1 MGIRD
6 RILDAAVAV
15 LRERGLP
22 AATTKEIARVAGCSE
37 GSLYTYFAN
46 KEQLLGAVMAERLP
60 PFIPLLHT
68 LLERAGEDTLAEH
81 LEEVARLALPFYVQ
95 MMPLAATVLATPEL
109 AEGLRRQGLGPHRAN
124 EGLVSYLRLEQRL
137 GRIRA
142 GASVEA
148 AAALLLGA
156 CLQRAFNRQ
165 FSGQIPDASTDDH
178 FITDLVATFMQG
190 LQPPR

>member
-15 LRERGLP
+15 LRERGLA

-46 KEQLLGAVMAERLP
+46 KEQLLHAVMAERLP
-60 PFIPLLHT
+60 PFIPLLYT
-68 LLERAGEDTLAEH
+68 LLERAGEDTLEDH

-95 MMPLAATVLATPEL
+95 MMPLAATVLATPDL
-109 AEGLRRQGLGPHRAN
+109 ADGLRHQNLGPHRAN
-124 EGLVSYLRLEQRL
+124 ESLVRYLRLEQRL

-142 GASVEA
+142 GASLEA

-165 FSGQIPDASTDDH
+165 FSGQIPDASADDH
-178 FITDLVATFMQG
+178 FITDLVATLMQG
-190 LQPPR
+190 LQSPG